1 MIRKVL
7 VVLMVVPYVGLC
19 LYDLIHG
26 RPRTG
31 VAAGL
36 LAAVNF
42 ILYWG

>member
-1 MIRKVL
+1 MMRKLLVILMI
-7 VVLMVVPYVGLC
+7 VPYIGLC
-19 LYDLIHG
+19 LYDCLSG